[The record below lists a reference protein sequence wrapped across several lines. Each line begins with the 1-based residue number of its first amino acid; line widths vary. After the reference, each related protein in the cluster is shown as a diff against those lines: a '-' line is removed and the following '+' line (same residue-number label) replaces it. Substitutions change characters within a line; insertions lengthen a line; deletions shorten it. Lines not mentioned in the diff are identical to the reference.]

1 MRRLAISKRRKI
13 LLLSA
18 IAAAVIVAAAV
29 LLLCTGSRVVF
40 ASEFKDGTVFEY
52 GTEQLLPRAQVVNR
66 LGIRKKNAA
75 VTYIFTNETDTVLE
89 SAYPVAPCDSVGQ
102 WTVRCTAA
110 GAETTRTFTVVDTVA
125 PKIEIGAVPYDVFL
139 DETDKEY
146 SIPAVNFVDAS
157 PINYQKSYIKLLF
170 EGTEVSYNSM
180 TGAFVPE
187 QAGQYELK
195 IHAEDQYGN
204 AADAS
209 CTWRAKDRHWK
220 DSKLPAGYLSSFD
233 DAGYVNLVESGFINQ
248 WWTGAVG
255 EEYQPAYG
263 GETGVL
269 RVTMDYSPSGYAVAK
284 VYLARSIRTEELGDR
299 KIVIRFR
306 VDDEATNGRL
316 TLAGNYVKEQSS
328 SVARYFDFEPGQW
341 ATAVIDAA
349 ALREV
354 YYADADGVLRS
365 LQFGLTRQSS
375 QKSSDIYLASITV
388 ATPLATP
395 ADVTTEGGS
404 LRWTAV
410 EGASG
415 YRVTVDGK
423 EYTLAAGTTTLAGAG
438 TVNKVRALGNGLT
451 TLDSD
456 DAVYVHAAVP
466 AGYLSENNQ
475 PYYTE
480 LVWNNGDGTQGGMT
494 WYEAQDFAASF
505 DATQKAV
512 RLDMRFGYVCAGA
525 VMQFPQPVKTAD
537 LDTLVVRVHLDSAVK
552 AVKLYGY
559 GSNGTLGTYT
569 NLKTG
574 WNTLTISRAA
584 LTAAYQE
591 EMLAGL
597 QLAFYSSAD
606 LRQGYCQG
614 EPVTVLLGAVT
625 NAKPLETPKNLT
637 LTGNR
642 LTWDAVAGATGYRVD
657 EDGKQTEVKTP
668 AYTITG
674 GKLLRVTALGDGIT
688 GWDSE
693 IAVYVNAQAAP
704 GYLSGNDAEYYRY
717 LVWNNGA
724 VAPGGM
730 SWYDS
735 DSFAVRYNAAE
746 TCLDLT
752 MTYGY
757 VCAGVVL
764 RFPQPAALAEVES
777 VQVRVKLDGSVSRVL
792 LFPYGGAD
800 TQVLGKYTDL
810 QSGWNTLTIPKASLK
825 SADGGDTLVGLQLA
839 FYGSPEGTPFGT
851 DQGKSVHVSL
861 GAVTATTQ
869 KVQLAAPTGVR
880 YEGGTLFWNSV
891 EGASG
896 YRILSDGQEVLV
908 AAGATSYSGLTGE
921 VVTIQ
926 ALGDGIGVTDSAS
939 VRCVAVINTGTA
951 LADNNRAAFT
961 YLIYNNGKDAPGGM
975 EWYEADSFSAAYDD
989 ARGGIRLDMAYG
1001 YICAGAVERF
1011 AQPAAVAQLPDVM
1024 VRLWLDESVKA
1035 VKLYPYGSS
1044 ATLLFATELQAGWN
1058 ELVISHEALVA
1069 ALGAEGSLSG
1079 LQLALYTTTDLTPGA
1094 GQGMAVTACLG
1105 EIRPVRQLSAPTV
1118 TLSGDTISWDSV
1130 PGASGYEVYI
1140 DGVCYP
1146 VGTACVIDLSEL
1158 GTGVFRVT
1166 VKALSEDPDT
1176 LPGVSSEVVYS
1187 SLDTLPVPQVV
1198 YDDRKLRLSAAR
1210 LPGSYTVCINGVE
1223 YIVACTGAQT
1233 TVDITAL
1240 TGLPPDRL
1248 ILYRVKAN
1256 GDNKTT
1262 ADSAYTA
1269 LKAQD
1274 MNLKPGALADFD
1286 AGYTALVH
1294 NNGKDTPGGMEW
1306 YESNS
1311 FEAAYDETEQAV
1323 RLDMTYGYVCAGAV
1337 VEFPESVS
1345 VAQLETVT
1353 LRIKLDA
1360 SVKRV
1365 VLYPYGGSGKLG
1377 VFKELH
1383 SGWNKLTISREAL
1396 EAALGADGRLS
1407 GLQLAIFGNEN
1418 GDMGV
1423 NTGFP
1428 VTVWLGEVSYTAR

>member
-1 MRRLAISKRRKI
+1 MTISKRRG
-13 LLLSA
+13 LLLLA
-18 IAAAVIVAAAV
+18 ALGAAAVLAAV
-29 LLLCTGSRVVF
+29 LLLLCTGSRMVF

-52 GTEQLLPRAQVVNR
+52 GTEQLLPRAYVVNR
-66 LGIRKKNAA
+66 LGIRQKNAA
-75 VTYIFTNETDTVLE
+75 VTYTFTNETDTVLE

-102 WTVRCTAA
+102 WTVRCTA
-110 GAETTRTFTVVDTVA
+110 GSAEATRSFTVADTVA
-125 PKIEIGAVPYDVFL
+125 PQIEIGAVPYDVFL

-157 PINYQKSYIKLLF
+157 PIDYQKSYIKLLF
-170 EGTEVSYNSM
+170 EGTETSYNQM

-187 QAGQYELK
+187 RAGRYELQ
-195 IHAEDQYGN
+195 IHAEDKYGN
-204 AADAS
+204 AADAA
-209 CTWRAKDRHWK
+209 CTWRAKDRHWQ
-220 DSKLPAGYLSSFD
+220 DSRLPADYLSSFD
-233 DAGYVNLVESGFINQ
+233 DEGYVNLVSSGFINQ
-248 WWTGAVG
+248 WWTGAVS
-255 EEYQPAYG
+255 EEYQPEYG

-269 RVTMDYSPSGYAVAK
+269 RITMDYSPSGYAVAK
-284 VYLARSIRTEELGDR
+284 VYLARPIRIQELGDR

-316 TLAGNYVKEQSS
+316 TLAGNYVEAQSS
-328 SVARYFDFEPGQW
+328 SVARYFDLEPGQW
-341 ATAVIDAA
+341 TTAVIDAA

-354 YYADADGVLRS
+354 HYADDDGVLRS

-375 QKSSDIYLASITV
+375 QKSSDIYLASVTV
-388 ATPLATP
+388 ATPLSTP
-395 ADVTTEGGS
+395 TGVTAQDGT

-410 EGASG
+410 EGAVG

-423 EYTLAAGTTTLAGAG
+423 EHTLAAGTTSLAGTG
-438 TVNKVRALGNGLT
+438 TVHKVRALGNGLT

-466 AGYLSENNQ
+466 AGYLSENDQ

-480 LVWNNGDGTQGGMT
+480 LVWNNGDGVQGGMT
-494 WYEAQDFAASF
+494 WYEADSFAASF
-505 DATQKAV
+505 DAAQKAV
-512 RLDMRFGYVCAGA
+512 RLDMQFGYVCAGA
-525 VMQFPQPVKTAD
+525 VMQFPRPVKTAE
-537 LDTLVVRVHLDSAVK
+537 LDTLVVRVHLDSAVR

-559 GSNGTLGTYT
+559 GSDGTLGTYT
-569 NLKTG
+569 DLQAG
-574 WNTLTISRAA
+574 WNTLTVSRAA
-584 LTAAYQE
+584 LTAAYRE
-591 EMLAGL
+591 ETLAGL
-597 QLAFYSSAD
+597 QLAFYSSAE
-606 LRQGYCQG
+606 LRQGYRQG

-625 NAKPLETPKNLT
+625 NARPLAAPQALT
-637 LTGNR
+637 LTGDR
-642 LTWDAVAGATGYRVD
+642 LTWNAVSGAVGYRVD
-657 EDGKQTEVKTP
+657 EDGRQTVVKTP
-668 AYTITG
+668 AYTVTG

-693 IAVYVNAQAAP
+693 MAVYVNAHAAP
-704 GYLSGNDAEYYRY
+704 GYLSGNDADYYRY

-724 VAPGGM
+724 EAPGGM
-730 SWYDS
+730 PWYNS
-735 DSFAVRYNAAE
+735 DAFAVRYNSAE

-752 MTYGY
+752 LTHGY

-764 RFPQPAALAEVES
+764 RFPQPAALAGVES

-792 LFPYGGAD
+792 LFPYGGSD
-800 TQVLGKYTDL
+800 TQVLGKYTEL
-810 QSGWNTLTIPKASLK
+810 QPGWNTLTIPKASLRG
-825 SADGGDTLVGLQLA
+825 ADGGDTLMGLQLA
-839 FYGSPEGTPFGT
+839 FYGSPEGTAFGT
-851 DQGKSVHVSL
+851 DQGRTMSVSL
-861 GAVTATTQ
+861 GAVTAVAR
-869 KVQLAAPTGVR
+869 KVQLAAPAGVR
-880 YEGGTLFWNSV
+880 YEDGTLYWEPV
-891 EGASG
+891 EGATG
-896 YRILSDGQEVLV
+896 YRILSDGQELFA
-908 AAGATSYSGLTGE
+908 AAGDTRYSGLTGE
-921 VVTIQ
+921 VVEIR
-926 ALGDGIGVTDSAS
+926 ALGNGADLADSEP
-939 VRCVAVINTGTA
+939 VRCVAVVNTGTA
-951 LADNNRAAFT
+951 LADNDRAAFT

-975 EWYEADSFSAAYDD
+975 EWYESDGFNAVYD
-989 ARGGIRLDMAYG
+989 AERGGIRLELIQG
-1001 YICAGAVERF
+1001 YVCAGVVERF
-1011 AQPAAVAQLPDVM
+1011 AQSAAVAQLPDVL
-1024 VRLWLDESVKA
+1024 VRLWLDDTVRA

-1044 ATLLFATELQAGWN
+1044 ATLLFATELHSGWN
-1058 ELVISHEALVA
+1058 ELVIPHEALVA

-1079 LQLALYTTTDLTPGA
+1079 LQLALYTTEALTPGV
-1094 GQGMAVTACLG
+1094 GQGTAITACLG
-1105 EIRPVRQLSAPTV
+1105 TIRPLRRLTAPVV
-1118 TLSGDTISWDSV
+1118 TLSGDTLSWSPV
-1130 PGASGYEVYI
+1130 PGASGYEVYV
-1140 DGVCYP
+1140 DGTCFP

-1166 VKALSEDPDT
+1166 VRAVSDDPDV
-1176 LPGVSSEVVYS
+1176 LPGVSNEVVYS
-1187 SLDTLPVPQVV
+1187 SLETLPTPQVV

-1256 GDNKTT
+1256 GDNETT

-1269 LKAQD
+1269 LQAQD
-1274 MNLKPGALADFD
+1274 MELQPGTLADFD

-1306 YESNS
+1306 YESDS
-1311 FEAAYDETEQAV
+1311 FAAAYDETEQAV

-1353 LRIKLDA
+1353 LRIRLDA

-1377 VFKELH
+1377 VFTELH
-1383 SGWNKLTISREAL
+1383 SGWNELTVSREAL
-1396 EAALGADGRLS
+1396 EAALGADGCLS

-1423 NTGFP
+1423 NTGSP
-1428 VTVWLGEVSYTAR
+1428 VTVWLGEVSYIAR